1 LNRHRRALLAL
12 VVFAAAI
19 VPAVAFAAAPSN
31 DNFSAA
37 AEIPAAGG
45 TATSTNVD
53 ATAETGE
60 PDHANSGFGALHS
73 VWFKWTAPADGP
85 TTLDTCGSGFNTR
98 LGVYTGT
105 AVNALTEVASNDNA
119 SPSSCGQPL
128 FAATSF
134 QATAGTTY
142 RIAVDTMGGVPDDV
156 SGPPQGNVQLALD
169 GPDVP
174 PPADDGKTTPG
185 TAVPGKTLSLRVPDL
200 NPSGTA
206 FTNFISIWAI
216 LDALKKD
223 GLSYT
228 IDADPFPSKE
238 AETAKQAKYL
248 REKGEAG
255 DIIRGKL
262 VLQNLDGSNSVDLA
276 EGSLAQF
283 DTSQK
288 RLKLEVDFFSPDE
301 DKKWLAQEKADLEKR
316 IKQNQGPETKSKCR
330 PIAAG
335 ESNKR
340 IEGRFP
346 QANNPYLSWGG
357 AIKMFSELGCDLVI
371 EKTVRGKPSAPHAYV
386 KDVLRTDAKT
396 STIFL
401 SLAQPGSHDFVFTI
415 RESPGLVNSQAAKAK
430 LPIGTD
436 GLLTVSQKQLNMVTV
451 QVIERASGRLVP
463 GIPVTFIGPKGDYV
477 TETTNGDGE
486 YTFVSK
492 ITHEGPFR
500 LSAEF
505 MDMEGYRTIR
515 ASDRGG
521 KPYTSMAGRRMKRAT
536 TGLYGSNGDDLS
548 LAQSLPIVPAN
559 LGTGAVG
566 DVTSTPTVQESTV
579 TTVDAA
585 GRQFTGSYNTVALPD
600 NSSVLVGAG
609 PGLITAADPTKTGSG
624 RRVARAGL
632 PNPLEF
638 LGAILAPLKNSI
650 DSGVANIRLALTA
663 ANQAAIGATANVI
676 GTGGLNLISDKGL
689 GVISVGG
696 GNVIGTGGLNLISD
710 KGLGVISVG
719 GGNLIGQAGGNLIGQ
734 AGGNV
739 ISTGGGNL
747 LAVHGGR
754 VISTGG
760 GN

>member
-1 LNRHRRALLAL
+1 MGA
-12 VVFAAAI
+12 
-19 VPAVAFAAAPSN
+19 VPA
-31 DNFSAA
+31 
-37 AEIPAAGG
+37 
-45 TATSTNVD
+45 
-53 ATAETGE
+53 
-60 PDHANSGFGALHS
+60 
-73 VWFKWTAPADGP
+73 
-85 TTLDTCGSGFNTR
+85 
-98 LGVYTGT
+98 
-105 AVNALTEVASNDNA
+105 
-119 SPSSCGQPL
+119 
-128 FAATSF
+128 
-134 QATAGTTY
+134 
-142 RIAVDTMGGVPDDV
+142 DV
-156 SGPPQGNVQLALD
+156 SAPPQGTVPLALD

-174 PPADDGKTTPG
+174 TTQQPPSTDDGKTTPG
-185 TAVPGKTLSLRVPDL
+185 TPVPGKTISLRVPNL
-200 NPSGTA
+200 NPEKTA
-206 FTNFISIWAI
+206 FTN
-216 LDALKKD
+216 ALTIAPLLYALRSD
-223 GLSYT
+223 GLVYL
-228 IDADPFPSKE
+228 IDADPYPSKE
-238 AETAKQAKYL
+238 ADTKAQREYL
-248 REKGEAG
+248 RTKGVGGE
-255 DIIRGKL
+255 IIRGSFEL
-262 VLQNLDGSNSVDLA
+262 ERIDGSGSTTLA
-276 EGSLAQF
+276 EGDLAQI
-283 DTSQK
+283 DTAAT
-288 RLKLEVDFFSPDE
+288 RLVFHADFFSPDE
-301 DKKWLAQEKADLEKR
+301 DKKWLAQEKADLEKK
-316 IKQNQGPETKSKCR
+316 IKQNQGAETKSKCQ

-335 ESNKR
+335 ESGKQ

-357 AIKMFSELGCDLVI
+357 AIEMFSKLGCDLVI
-371 EKTVRGKPSAPHAYV
+371 EKTVKGKPSAAHAYV

-396 STIFL
+396 NTIFL
-401 SLAQPGSHDFVFTI
+401 SLAQPGSHDFVFTV
-415 RESPGLVNSQAAKAK
+415 RESPGLVNSQAEKAK

-451 QVIERASGRLVP
+451 QVIERASGRLVA

-492 ITHEGPFR
+492 VTHEGPFR

-505 MDMEGYRTIR
+505 GDMEGYRTIR

-536 TGLYGSNGDDLS
+536 TGLYGSTGTDLS

-566 DVTSTPTVQESTV
+566 EVTSVPTVQQATV
-579 TTVDAA
+579 TTVDGA

-609 PGLITAADPTKTGSG
+609 PGLIAAADPTKTGSG
-624 RRVARAGL
+624 RRAARLGL
-632 PNPLEF
+632 PNPLDF
-638 LGAILAPLKNSI
+638 LGAIIAPLRNSI
-650 DSGVANIRLALTA
+650 DQGVANIRGALSF
-663 ANQAAIGATANVI
+663 ANQQAIAATANLI
-676 GTGGLNLISDKGL
+676 GQAGGNLISDKGL
-689 GVISVGG
+689 GVISTGG
-696 GNVIGTGGLNLISD
+696 GNLIGQAGGNLISD